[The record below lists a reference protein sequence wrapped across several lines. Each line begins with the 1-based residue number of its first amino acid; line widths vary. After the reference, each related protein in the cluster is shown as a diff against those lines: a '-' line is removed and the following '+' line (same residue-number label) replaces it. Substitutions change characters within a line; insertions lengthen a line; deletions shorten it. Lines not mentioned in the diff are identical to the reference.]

1 MAVRAFSAVAT
12 IIRDRLR
19 HTSAVARLLKV
30 ERCASQQ
37 STIISYKLDSSAVQL
52 YTTAAAPD
60 STLYVCAHS
69 VGRPPRARPRPPL
82 GFANRRTETSTLRT
96 KKRPG
101 AWPVSISHGSIRKSM
116 IKSLA
121 LRREWQIPTSCR
133 ELDRVASERTS
144 IGRAVRR
151 EKFREF

>member
-1 MAVRAFSAVAT
+1 MDVRAFSAVAT

-69 VGRPPRARPRPPL
+69 VGRPPPPAL
-82 GFANRRTETSTLRT
+82 GVRESANGGLNAANEETAGCVAGL
-96 KKRPG
+96 
-101 AWPVSISHGSIRKSM
+101 AMSHVSIRKSKNDK
-116 IKSLA
+116 IS
-121 LRREWQIPTSCR
+121 
-133 ELDRVASERTS
+133 
-144 IGRAVRR
+144 RAPP
-151 EKFREF
+151 

>member
-60 STLYVCAHS
+60 STLYVCAH
-69 VGRPPRARPRPPL
+69 RPQRRSPAPPAL
-82 GFANRRTETSTLRT
+82 GVRESANGGLNAVNEETAGCVAGLN
-96 KKRPG
+96 
-101 AWPVSISHGSIRKSM
+101 KSRQY
-116 IKSLA
+116 S
-121 LRREWQIPTSCR
+121 
-133 ELDRVASERTS
+133 
-144 IGRAVRR
+144 
-151 EKFREF
+151 

>member
-60 STLYVCAHS
+60 STECTFVAHS
-69 VGRPPRARPRPPL
+69 VGRPPPPAL
-82 GFANRRTETSTLRT
+82 GVRESANGGLNAANEETAGCVAGLN
-96 KKRPG
+96 
-101 AWPVSISHGSIRKSM
+101 KSRQY
-116 IKSLA
+116 S
-121 LRREWQIPTSCR
+121 
-133 ELDRVASERTS
+133 
-144 IGRAVRR
+144 
-151 EKFREF
+151 